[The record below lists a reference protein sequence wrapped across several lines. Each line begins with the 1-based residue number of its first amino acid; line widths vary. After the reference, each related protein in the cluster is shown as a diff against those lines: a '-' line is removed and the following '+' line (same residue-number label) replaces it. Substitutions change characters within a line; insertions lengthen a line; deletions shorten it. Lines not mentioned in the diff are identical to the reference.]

1 MTPKSINALMKIMRD
16 SKGIQISGKTQ
27 KKKLRYMGYYHGY
40 KGYRYCGSP
49 SQPLSYNDFNQL
61 QAVYDFDI
69 NLKAVLYPN
78 IMFLETTIKNYV
90 LESIIRETQSDQF
103 IDTYNIAMNDYKSY
117 PVNDQRFKTALEKRL
132 NVRNKIYSVISR
144 DYGRSN
150 IVNHYYNNDRPL
162 PIWAIFELLSLGEF
176 GNFISCLNMKVRR
189 DISRSIGIKT
199 SVDPDGKMVEK
210 IIFVLKDLRNAVAH
224 NNTVFDGRFRTR
236 NIDRRIAR
244 YITSETQVNNITF
257 GSIVD
262 YILLIAFI
270 MAILERSKT
279 EILSYIKQFEDICQ
293 KLNKSVPF
301 NIYSKIVYTDTNAKL
316 NAFKS
321 YIKAI

>member
-1 MTPKSINALMKIMRD
+1 MTPKSINALMKIMWD

-49 SQPLSYNDFNQL
+49 SQLLSYNNFNQL
-61 QAVYDFDI
+61 QAVYDFDL

-90 LESIIRETQSDQF
+90 LEAIIRETKSDQF
-103 IDTYNIAMNDYKSY
+103 IDVYNKAMNDYKAY
-117 PVNDQRFKTALEKRL
+117 PINDPRFKSALEKRL

-150 IVNHYYNNDRPL
+150 IVNHYYNSDRPL

-176 GNFISCLNMKVRR
+176 GNFISCLNLNVRI

-210 IIFVLKDLRNAVAH
+210 IIFILKDLRNAVAH
-224 NNTVFDGRFRTR
+224 NNTVFDGRFRAR
-236 NIDRRIAR
+236 NIDGRITR
-244 YITSETQVNNITF
+244 YIITETQVNNITF
-257 GSIVD
+257 DYIVD

-270 MAILERSKT
+270 MVLLKRNKT
-279 EILSYIKQFEDICQ
+279 EVVSFIKQFEDICQ

-301 NIYSKIVYTDTNAKL
+301 NIYSRIMYTDTNAKL

-321 YIKAI
+321 YLKTL

>member
-40 KGYRYCGSP
+40 KGYRFRGSQLLTY
-49 SQPLSYNDFNQL
+49 SDFNQL
-61 QAVYDFDI
+61 QAVYDFDK
-69 NLKAVLYPN
+69 NLKSILYPN
-78 IMFLETTIKNYV
+78 IMFLETTIKNYA
-90 LESIIRETQSDQF
+90 LEVIINETQSDQF
-103 IDTYNIAMNDYKSY
+103 TDTYNIVMNDYKAY

-144 DYGRSN
+144 GYGRN
-150 IVNHYYNNDRPL
+150 GIVNHYYNSDRPL
-162 PIWAIFELLSLGEF
+162 PIWGIFELLSLGEF
-176 GNFISCLNMKVRR
+176 GNFISCLNMKVRK

-199 SVDPDGKMVEK
+199 SVDSDGKMVEK
-210 IIFVLKDLRNAVAH
+210 FIFVLKDLRNAVAH
-224 NNTVFDGRFRTR
+224 NNIVFDIRFCTR
-236 NIDRRIAR
+236 NIDGRIAK
-244 YITSETQVNNITF
+244 YITAETQVNNITF
-257 GSIVD
+257 DSIVD
-262 YILLIAFI
+262 YILLIAFV
-270 MAILERSKT
+270 MVLLERSKT

-321 YIKAI
+321 YIKAL

>member
-1 MTPKSINALMKIMRD
+1 MKPKNINALMKIMRD

-27 KKKLRYMGYYHGY
+27 KRKLRYMGYYHGY
-40 KGYRYCGSP
+40 KGYRYCGTP
-49 SQPLSYNDFNQL
+49 SQPLSYSDFNQL

-69 NLKAVLYPN
+69 SLKAVLYPN
-78 IMFLETTIKNYV
+78 IMFLETTIKNYA
-90 LESIIRETQSDQF
+90 LEAIINETQSDQL
-103 IDTYNIAMNDYKSY
+103 TNVYNTVMNDYKAY

-144 DYGRSN
+144 NYDHSN
-150 IVNHYYNNDRPL
+150 IVNHYYNSDRPL

-176 GNFISCLNMKVRR
+176 GNFISCLNLKVRT

-224 NNTVFDGRFRTR
+224 NSTVFDGRFRKR
-236 NIDRRIAR
+236 NVDKRIAK
-244 YITSETQVNNITF
+244 YIASETQVNNITF

-262 YILLIAFI
+262 YILLIAFV
-270 MAILERSKT
+270 MTLLERSKT
-279 EILSYIKQFEDICQ
+279 EVLSYIKQFEEICQ
-293 KLNKSVPF
+293 KLNKVVPF
-301 NIYSKIVYTDTNAKL
+301 SIYSKIVYTDTNAKL
-316 NAFKS
+316 NAFRS
-321 YIKAI
+321 YINAI